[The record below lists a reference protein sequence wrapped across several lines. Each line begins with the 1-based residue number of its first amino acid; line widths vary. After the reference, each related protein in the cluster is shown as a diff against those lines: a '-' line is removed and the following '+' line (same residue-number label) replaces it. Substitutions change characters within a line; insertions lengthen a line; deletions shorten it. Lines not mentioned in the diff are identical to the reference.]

1 MRHFKNETASKSIKP
16 GGTQEVVIDVKS
28 VSKSFKE
35 VQAVKQLD
43 LKIRRGEFVALLGP
57 NGAGK
62 TTLVEMI
69 EGIQFPDTGEI
80 RLFGKSWNEGASFI
94 RQRMGLA
101 LQETRFFDKLT
112 VEETLNLFAQFYRID
127 RGRTEDLLD
136 LVDLQEKKKTYTVHL
151 SGGQRQRL
159 ALGVS
164 LVNDPELLLLD
175 EPTTG
180 LDPNARRSI
189 WEILESLKSKGTTMI
204 LTTHYMEE
212 AERLCERIIFMDQ
225 GIFLGQGSLEELL
238 AAQGSGELIEFNLE
252 QSLPG
257 EAFSGIRGFLDFSWN
272 EEAMRGK
279 LNVENTTTALPDLL
293 KIVENQG
300 LLLHELQC
308 RRQTLDDLFITLTGR
323 HLDD

>member
-1 MRHFKNETASKSIKP
+1 MNP
-16 GGTQEVVIDVKS
+16 GGPQEVVIDVKS

-35 VQAVKQLD
+35 VQAVKNLD
-43 LKIRRGEFVALLGP
+43 LQIRRGEFVALLGP

-69 EGIQFPDTGEI
+69 EGIQFPDAGEI

-112 VEETLNLFAQFYRID
+112 AEETLNLFAQFYQMD
-127 RGRTEDLLD
+127 RSRTDVLLK
-136 LVDLQEKKKTYTVHL
+136 LVDLQEKRKTYTVHL

-164 LVNDPELLLLD
+164 LVNNPELLLLD

-189 WEILESLKSKGTTMI
+189 WNILESLKSKGTTMI

-212 AERLCERIIFMDQ
+212 AEHLCERIIFMDQ
-225 GIFLGQGSLEELL
+225 GIFIGQGSLEDLL
-238 AAQGSGELIEFNLE
+238 AAHGSGELIEFNLD
-252 QSLPG
+252 QKLPD
-257 EAFSGIRGFLDFSWN
+257 EAYKNIRGFLNFNWN
-272 EEAMRGK
+272 DDAMSGI
-279 LNVENTTTALPDLL
+279 LVVENTTTALPDLL
-293 KIVENQG
+293 KVVEYNG

-308 RRQTLDDLFITLTGR
+308 RRPTLDDLFITLTGR
-323 HLDD
+323 HLND